1 MGAYILVSVLILI
14 TCVLLGLVVLVQNS
28 KGGGLASNFSSSN
41 QFMGV
46 RKTADFL
53 EKTTW
58 TLAIVLLTLSL
69 FSIFVIPRNASVAN
83 SSDTELRQL
92 INEQSAPVQ
101 DFQAPPA
108 GEGAAPATNGAAP
121 ATKGTAPATQGTTPA
136 PAEKK

>member
-14 TCVLLGLVVLVQNS
+14 VCVLLSLVVLVQNS

-58 TLAIVLLTLSL
+58 TLAAILLLLSMV
-69 FSIFVIPRNASVAN
+69 SIFVIPRNRNVN
-83 SSDTELRQL
+83 TTTDTELRQM
-92 INEQSAPVQ
+92 INDQAAPVQ
-101 DFQAPPA
+101 DFEQAPPQ
-108 GEGAAPATNGAAP
+108 E
-121 ATKGTAPATQGTTPA
+121 
-136 PAEKK
+136 